1 MESARQP
8 DDGYRM
14 QERGDSRPQVG
25 CGGLRAE
32 SNPYLQECSV
42 HSRQRHLSRYSQNFE
57 VRSIHHRSIRVDET
71 PEGTSSNAMTV
82 HRRIEKQRLP
92 PLRSAVPL
100 WLCGGIEVNCCHSA
114 VIMLSFRVQVVATVA
129 LRFCSICTIFV
140 TVLLY
145 RNAQNLY
152 ALCMRFVCILTFHLA
167 AFAFFVSAFVG

>member
-1 MESARQP
+1 MDGAYTHYNNATTTLCTVACIANQQRYYGATLRCFLMLNCESVYQ
-8 DDGYRM
+8 
-14 QERGDSRPQVG
+14 
-25 CGGLRAE
+25 
-32 SNPYLQECSV
+32 
-42 HSRQRHLSRYSQNFE
+42 
-57 VRSIHHRSIRVDET
+57 I
-71 PEGTSSNAMTV
+71 SNAMTV

-140 TVLLY
+140 TILLY
-145 RNAQNLY
+145 RNARNLY

-167 AFAFFVSAFVG
+167 AFVFFVSAFVG